1 MGLKLKEGKDKD
13 IPFHKKLNRKEFLRF
28 VGLGAT
34 TLAISSLPKKA
45 QADNKD
51 EVSKKKYRFAMVIDL
66 RRCVG
71 CHSCSIAC
79 KVENNVPVNL
89 ERDDRKIFWNQVF
102 FKEEGEY
109 PYVKARIF
117 NRPCFHCKE
126 PPCVKV
132 CPTGASY
139 KNEDGVVLVDYEVCI
154 GCRYC
159 ALACPYGVR
168 YFNWSKPQYSELIKK
183 ALNPDVE
190 FRYKG
195 IVEKCTFCIH
205 RIEKAIQK
213 ADRQRRDLEDNDL
226 VHLPACVQTC
236 MSKARHFGDL
246 NDPESTVSKLVR
258 SGRAFRL
265 LEDLGTEPNVY
276 YLKEA

>member
-1 MGLKLKEGKDKD
+1 MEKWE
-13 IPFHKKLNRKEFLRF
+13 KKNLRRKEFLKLI
-28 VGLGAT
+28 GLGT
-34 TLAISSLPKKA
+34 VTLALSNLTKKVYA
-45 QADNKD
+45 FR
-51 EVSKKKYRFAMVIDL
+51 ERRIRHKYRFAMVIDL

-79 KVENNVPVNL
+79 KVENNVPINL

-102 FKEEGEY
+102 FKEEGKY
-109 PYVKARIF
+109 PYVREKIF
-117 NRPCFHCKE
+117 NRPCFHCE
-126 PPCVKV
+126 NHPCVNV
-132 CPTGASY
+132 CPTGATY
-139 KNEDGVVLVDYEVCI
+139 YDEEKGLVLQRYERCI

-159 ALACPYGVR
+159 ALACPYGAR
-168 YFNWSKPQYSELIKK
+168 FFNWSKPLYGSKERALS
-183 ALNPDVE
+183 LNPDVE
-190 FRYKG
+190 TRYKG

-205 RIEKAIQK
+205 RLQKVIEEAEAEGRSI
-213 ADRQRRDLEDNDL
+213 RDEEL
-226 VHLPACVQTC
+226 HYLPACVLTC

-265 LEDLGTEPNVY
+265 LEDLGTEPKVY

>member
-1 MGLKLKEGKDKD
+1 MAAGTTAVLALSNLPKAAEGK
-13 IPFHKKLNRKEFLRF
+13 PSSEKK
-28 VGLGAT
+28 
-34 TLAISSLPKKA
+34 S
-45 QADNKD
+45 
-51 EVSKKKYRFAMVIDL
+51 KYRFCMVIDL

-79 KVENNVPVNL
+79 KVENNVPINI
-89 ERDDRKIFWNQVF
+89 EREDRKIFWNQVF
-102 FKEEGEY
+102 FKEEGEQ
-109 PYVKARIF
+109 PYTKQRIF
-117 NRPCFHCKE
+117 NRPCFHCE
-126 PPCVKV
+126 NHPCVNV
-132 CPTGASY
+132 CPTGATY
-139 KNEDGVVLVDYEVCI
+139 HDEERGLVLQRYERCI

-168 YFNWSKPQYSELIKK
+168 YFNWARPNYYNRDRAD

-190 FRYKG
+190 TRYKG

-205 RIEKAIQK
+205 RLKRLIGKAEAEGRPIK
-213 ADRQRRDLEDNDL
+213 DEEL
-226 VHLPACVQTC
+226 HYLPACVQTC

-265 LEDLGTEPNVY
+265 MEDLGTEPNVY

>member
-1 MGLKLKEGKDKD
+1 MKE
-13 IPFHKKLNRKEFLRF
+13 KKRVSRKEFIKLTA
-28 VGLGAT
+28 VVAS
-34 TLAISSLPKKA
+34 TLA
-45 QADNKD
+45 
-51 EVSKKKYRFAMVIDL
+51 VSNYPEPAMTIPAKRKSKYRFCMVIDL

-71 CHSCSIAC
+71 CHSCSMAC
-79 KVENNVPVNL
+79 KVENNVPINV
-89 ERDDRKIFWNQVF
+89 DRTDRQIFWNEVF
-102 FKEEGEY
+102 FKEEGKY
-109 PYVKARIF
+109 PYVKEKIT
-117 NRPCFHCKE
+117 NRPCFHCDNH
-126 PPCVKV
+126 PCVNV
-132 CPTGASY
+132 CPTGATY
-139 KNEDGVVLVDYEVCI
+139 HNEEKGLVLQRYERCI

-168 YFNWSKPQYSELIKK
+168 YFNWSKPNYISKEREK

-190 FRYKG
+190 TRYKG

-205 RIEKAIQK
+205 RLQKVIEKAEAEGRAVK
-213 ADRQRRDLEDNDL
+213 DEEL
-226 VHLPACVQTC
+226 HYLPACVQTC

>member
-1 MGLKLKEGKDKD
+1 MKGQYVQSKISRKDFLKLTAIGS
-13 IPFHKKLNRKEFLRF
+13 
-28 VGLGAT
+28 A
-34 TLAISSLPKKA
+34 LALANLPKKA
-45 QADNKD
+45 VAAPLQ
-51 EVSKKKYRFAMVIDL
+51 KKKSKYRFCMVIDL

-71 CHSCSIAC
+71 CHACSMAC
-79 KVENNVPVNL
+79 KVENNVPLNI
-89 ERDDRKIFWNQVF
+89 EQTDRQIFWNKVF
-102 FKEEGEY
+102 FEQQGLY
-109 PYVKARIF
+109 PYVKEKIY
-117 NRPCFHCKE
+117 NRPCFHCE
-126 PPCVKV
+126 NPPCVKV
-132 CPTGASY
+132 CPVGATY
-139 KNEDGVVLVDYEVCI
+139 HDQEKGLVLQRNERCI

-168 YFNWSKPQYSELIKK
+168 YFNWAKPNYHNRQD

-190 FRYKG
+190 TRSKG
-195 IVEKCTFCIH
+195 IIEKCTFCIH
-205 RIEKAIQK
+205 RLEKVIEKAEKEGRAIK
-213 ADRQRRDLEDNDL
+213 DEEL
-226 VHLPACVQTC
+226 HYLPACVQTC

>member
-1 MGLKLKEGKDKD
+1 MKEEKA
-13 IPFHKKLNRKEFLRF
+13 FSRKEFLKF
-28 VGLGAT
+28 AGTGLA
-34 TLAISSLPKKA
+34 TLAVSSLPKKA
-45 QADNKD
+45 YADNVRHIKR
-51 EVSKKKYRFAMVIDL
+51 KYRFAMVIDL

-71 CHSCSIAC
+71 CHSCSMAC
-79 KVENNVPVNL
+79 KVENNIPLNL
-89 ERDDRKIFWNQVF
+89 EREDRKIFWNQVF
-102 FKEEGEY
+102 FKEEGQY
-109 PYVKARIF
+109 SYVKQKIF
-117 NRPCFHCKE
+117 NRPCFHCDNH
-126 PPCVKV
+126 PCVNV
-132 CPTGASY
+132 CPTGATY
-139 KNEDGVVLVDYEVCI
+139 HDEEKGLVLQRYERCI

-168 YFNWSKPQYSELIKK
+168 YFNWSRPNYVSKDR
-183 ALNPDVE
+183 LNPEVE
-190 FRYKG
+190 TRYKG

-205 RIEKAIQK
+205 RLEKVIEKAEAEGRSIK
-213 ADRQRRDLEDNDL
+213 DEEL
-226 VHLPACVQTC
+226 HYLPACVQTC